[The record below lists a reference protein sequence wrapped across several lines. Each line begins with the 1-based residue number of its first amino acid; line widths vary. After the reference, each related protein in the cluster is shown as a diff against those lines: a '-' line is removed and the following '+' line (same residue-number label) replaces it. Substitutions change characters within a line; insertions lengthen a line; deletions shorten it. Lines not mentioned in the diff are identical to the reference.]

1 MHVNLQL
8 KELRS
13 HTILTEAVLKL
24 NRKKKYVH
32 KFSIYKT
39 LTMHKCMQ
47 I

>member
-24 NRKKKYVH
+24 NRKKNMYTN
-32 KFSIYKT
+32 FQSIK
-39 LTMHKCMQ
+39 L
-47 I
+47 